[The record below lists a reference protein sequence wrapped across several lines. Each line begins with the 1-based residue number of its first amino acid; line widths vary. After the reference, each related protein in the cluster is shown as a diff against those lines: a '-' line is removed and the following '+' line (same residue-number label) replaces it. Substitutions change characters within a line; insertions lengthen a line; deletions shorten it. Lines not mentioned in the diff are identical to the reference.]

1 MTNQDERMRPAQGP
15 HHGVESPRGLTS
27 VARSAL
33 FQGRFGRM
41 FRNLPPFAPA
51 DNDLAALAE
60 TMLDADDTDE
70 TLDNKRIDAGF
81 TYFGQFIDHDMTF
94 DPVSRLQRDNDP
106 DALVDFRTP
115 RFDLDSL
122 YGRGPADNP
131 FLYDADGLKLL
142 VGQNRQGEM
151 DLPRNN
157 LGRALI
163 GDPRNDENLI
173 VSQLH
178 LAIIRYHNAVVD
190 QLIRDNV
197 PRQQLFADAQGNV
210 RWHYQWLVIND
221 FLRKIVGSP
230 VVDNIL
236 RTSPS
241 LGAAADSPAP
251 GRYVIWTNN
260 AAQTVTM
267 PTVDLKFFHW
277 KNQPFIPVEFAVA
290 AYRFGHSMVR
300 IDYTLNGGGVED
312 IPIFSTAADAKG
324 DLHGFRVR
332 PAGREIEW
340 SRFFTFHP
348 ESDALIAK
356 QKFEPTRTIDT
367 VLSKGLQVLPDAVIG
382 GSDTDDPELVGHVE
396 LDRHSLAARNLL
408 RGKAL
413 GLPTGQAVARAMAIP
428 EHLILTHT
436 DLRTALK
443 DQQARL
449 TGLSDEQRAD
459 VPGPFLTLP
468 DQKIKR
474 LVAAFGDRL
483 PLWYYI
489 LLEAQMH
496 NPGRALG
503 PVGGRIVAEVL
514 IGLLSGDP
522 SSYLRVQPAW
532 QPEAGRFGARADGAF
547 AMTDLLRFAGVKIK
561 ATNVA

>member
-1 MTNQDERMRPAQGP
+1 
-15 HHGVESPRGLTS
+15 
-27 VARSAL
+27 
-33 FQGRFGRM
+33 
-41 FRNLPPFAPA
+41 
-51 DNDLAALAE
+51 
-60 TMLDADDTDE
+60 
-70 TLDNKRIDAGF
+70 
-81 TYFGQFIDHDMTF
+81 
-94 DPVSRLQRDNDP
+94 
-106 DALVDFRTP
+106 
-115 RFDLDSL
+115 
-122 YGRGPADNP
+122 
-131 FLYDADGLKLL
+131 
-142 VGQNRQGEM
+142 M

-178 LAIIRYHNAVVD
+178 LAIIRYHNAMVD
-190 QLIRDNV
+190 QLIRDHV
-197 PRQQLFADAQGNV
+197 PRHQLFAEAQRIV

-221 FLRKIVGSP
+221 FLRKIAGSP

-241 LGAAADSPAP
+241 VGAAADDPAP
-251 GRYVIWTNN
+251 GRYVVWTNN

-324 DLHGFRVR
+324 DLRGFRVR

-348 ESDALIAK
+348 ESDALMAK
-356 QKFEPTRTIDT
+356 QKFEPARTIDT
-367 VLSKGLQVLPDAVIG
+367 VLSKGLQVLPDVVIG
-382 GSDTDDPELVGHVE
+382 GPDTDDPELVGHVE

-449 TGLSDEQRAD
+449 SRLSDEQRAD
-459 VPGPFLTLP
+459 VPGRFLTLT
-468 DQKIKR
+468 DQKIER
-474 LVAAFGDRL
+474 LVAAFGDGM

-489 LLEAQMH
+489 LLEAQTR
-496 NPGRALG
+496 NAGLALG

-514 IGLLSGDP
+514 IGLLAGDP
-522 SSYLRVQPAW
+522 SSYLRVRPAW
-532 QPEAGRFGARADGAF
+532 RPEAGRFGARADGTF
-547 AMTDLLRFAGVKIK
+547 AMADLLRFAGVKIK
-561 ATNVA
+561 ATNVE